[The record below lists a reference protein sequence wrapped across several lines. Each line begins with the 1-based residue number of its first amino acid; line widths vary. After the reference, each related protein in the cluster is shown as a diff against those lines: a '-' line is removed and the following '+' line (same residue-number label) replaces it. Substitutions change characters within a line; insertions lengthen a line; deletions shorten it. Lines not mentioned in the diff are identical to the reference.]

1 MMQRLRATNERVQR
15 SAARCIVGQTGAS
28 TRFVFATDTTNA
40 TAWMLKPC
48 VPSSAICTHGK
59 YYARRLQ
66 EIPT

>member
-15 SAARCIVGQTGAS
+15 SAAHVVGAS
-28 TRFVFATDTTNA
+28 TPFGFATDTTTA

-48 VPSSAICTHGK
+48 VPSSAICTHGN